1 MQLDEDHHIRRPA
14 AAAQGVWA
22 VAAWLLG
29 ELQNAPISG
38 ETYDYPYTKREVG
51 RESVRAQDCVEGNDW
66 PDVDRDY
73 AAAVDHTVGW
83 AFFDWKKRPVP
94 PAAA

>member
-1 MQLDEDHHIRRPA
+1 MRRPA

-22 VAAWLLG
+22 VVAWLLG

-66 PDVDRDY
+66 PDIDRDY
-73 AAAVDHTVGW
+73 AAAVDYTVGW
-83 AFFDWKKRPVP
+83 VFFDWKKRPVP
-94 PAAA
+94 LAAA